1 MSFIMIP
8 EELLAVDISATQFR
22 ALIHIMN
29 NTYSS
34 GKYAGCCCLGY
45 QNLANLCFTNKPTI
59 IKIIQQLEQLK
70 FIEINRR
77 EKFNRSNAIKLTLEN
92 GLNCLRNELR
102 DSSGDTPKGYLKG
115 TDDRY
120 LKDTDKGYLKITE
133 GYLKDTEG
141 YLKDTPYIDLKFKNL
156 DLKNKNA
163 RDGSL
168 KDTFENI
175 SVEKKIAFSGV
186 AENRSTADTGGQA
199 AESSAKKVM
208 ADGAA
213 AKAQDLYILQTI
225 KARFTSIFE
234 DLSLSKAGN
243 TYILRKKGKFA
254 LIEDVRLSEVA
265 EWLRAAGLCVQTGD
279 YNSRLAGETLI
290 EEAV

>member
-8 EELLAVDISATQFR
+8 EELLAIDISATQFR

-92 GLNCLRNELR
+92 GLICLWNELR
-102 DSSGDTPKGYLKG
+102 DSSGDTPKGYLKD
-115 TDDRY
+115 TNDRY
-120 LKDTDKGYLKITE
+120 LKVTDKGYLKI
-133 GYLKDTEG
+133 TEG

-163 RDGSL
+163 RDGCL
-168 KDTFENI
+168 KDTFEKL
-175 SVEKKIAFSGV
+175 SGEKKIAFSGV
-186 AENRSTADTGGQA
+186 AENRSTTNTGGQA
-199 AESSAKKVM
+199 AESSAKRVI
-208 ADGAA
+208 ADGVT